1 MQLLCNGK
9 IETFDET
16 NKYVRQVWEPIPND
30 YQAFQLKFQT
40 IHDELMSQINK
51 IVGSTNAS
59 NTSNN
64 NVKKK

>member
-16 NKYVRQVWEPIPND
+16 NKYVRQVWEPIPNN
-30 YQAFQLKFQT
+30 YQAIQLKFQT

-59 NTSNN
+59 NNN

>member
-16 NKYVRQVWEPIPND
+16 NKYVRQVWEPIPNN
-30 YQAFQLKFQT
+30 YQPIQLKFQT

-59 NTSNN
+59 NNN

>member
-1 MQLLCNGK
+1 MKDFLCNGK

-16 NKYVRQVWEPIPND
+16 NKYVRQVWEPIPNN
-30 YQAFQLKFQT
+30 YQAIQLKFQT

-59 NTSNN
+59 NNN

>member
-16 NKYVRQVWEPIPND
+16 NKYVSQVWEPIPNN
-30 YQAFQLKFQT
+30 YQAIQLKFQT

-59 NTSNN
+59 NNN